1 MIIMKKYYS
10 LILLLHFFSLQAQ
23 TISFSDL
30 NFKNKL
36 LLSSSSTSVAK
47 DSNGNN
53 IAIDT
58 NNNNEVE
65 LSEALNV
72 YQLDVSAA
80 NISQLNG
87 IENFTNLEFL
97 QVQDNSL
104 TTLPVS
110 DLSALKLIYCS
121 NNQITNLSQIEN
133 LVHLEDLWI
142 SNNPISSLN
151 LSNLSAL
158 WRLVCENSLLQEIN
172 TCGTSVSVL
181 WIDNN
186 PNIQTINIKNNV
198 ISPDYYNWKLTPPP
212 IKSFSFINLPNL
224 TNIYHDNGEYAAV
237 FTGLN
242 DVIPTGVSIST
253 ASNNCLLSSETFSS
267 DNNII
272 IYPNPATSV
281 LHIDTKHKKEI
292 QSITIYNSI
301 GQVVYKDNSQKSEIY
316 VTQFESG
323 YYTIKIETDSETE
336 FKKFL
341 KK

>member
-1 MIIMKKYYS
+1 MKKHYS
-10 LILLLHFFSLQAQ
+10 LILVLHFFSLQAQ
-23 TISFSDL
+23 TINFSDL

-36 LLSSSSTSVAK
+36 FLSSSSTSIAK

-58 NNNNEVE
+58 NNNNEIE
-65 LSEALNV
+65 LIEALNV

-110 DLSALKLIYCS
+110 DLFSLKSIYCS
-121 NNQITNLSQIEN
+121 NNQIANLSPIEN

-158 WRLVCENSLLQEIN
+158 WRLFCENSLLQEIN

-181 WIDNN
+181 WIENN
-186 PNIQTINIKNNV
+186 PNLQTINVKNNV
-198 ISPDYYNWKLTPPP
+198 ISPDYYNWKLITTPL
-212 IKSFSFINLPNL
+212 KSFSFINLPNL
-224 TNIYHDNGEYAAV
+224 ATIYHDNGEYAAV
-237 FTGLN
+237 FAGLN

-253 ASNNCLLSSETFSS
+253 ASSECLLSSETFLL
-267 DNNII
+267 DNNIT

-281 LHIDTKHKKEI
+281 IHIDTNHQKEI
-292 QSITIYNSI
+292 KALIIYNNI
-301 GQVVYKDNSQKSEIY
+301 GQVVYKDNNSKSEIN

-323 YYTIKIETDSETE
+323 YYTIAIETDSGTE

>member
-1 MIIMKKYYS
+1 MKKHYF
-10 LILLLHFFSLQAQ
+10 LILVLHFFSLQAQ

-58 NNNNEVE
+58 NNNNEIE
-65 LSEALNV
+65 LIEALNV

-110 DLSALKLIYCS
+110 DLSSLKLIYCA
-121 NNQITNLSQIEN
+121 NNQIANLLPIEN
-133 LVHLEDLWI
+133 LVHLEDLSI
-142 SNNPISSLN
+142 SNNPISTLN

-158 WRLVCENSLLQEIN
+158 WRLICENSLLQEIN

-186 PNIQTINIKNNV
+186 PNLQTINVKNNV
-198 ISPDYYNWKLTPPP
+198 ISPDYYNWKLIPPP
-212 IKSFSFINLPNL
+212 LKSFNFINLPNL
-224 TNIYHDNGEYAAV
+224 TTIYHDNGEYAAV
-237 FTGLN
+237 YAGLN

-253 ASNNCLLSSETFSS
+253 TSGNCLLSSETFSL
-267 DNNII
+267 DNNIT

-281 LHIDTKHKKEI
+281 IHIDTKHEKEI
-292 QSITIYNSI
+292 KALIIYNNI
-301 GQVVYKDNSQKSEIY
+301 GQVVYKDNSSIFEIN

-323 YYTIKIETDSETE
+323 YYTIAIETDSGTE